1 MENPLQKARILV
13 NQLEKYLDRYAKEY
27 DVEHLAGPQ
36 GHLVM
41 HLYKHPDKDMSI
53 KDAEEILHISKYVA
67 SNLVKRMEKNG
78 FIAIVP
84 SKTDK
89 RVKYLYLTHLGKQK
103 ATQFEI
109 FLEKLH
115 STMLAGITKEEI
127 RTTKK
132 VIRTLAKNMA
142 MEDFD

>member
-53 KDAEEILHISKYVA
+53 KDAEEILHISKSVA
-67 SNLVKRMEKNG
+67 SNLVKRMEKM
-78 FIAIVP
+78 VLL
-84 SKTDK
+84 
-89 RVKYLYLTHLGKQK
+89 RLYHLRQ
-103 ATQFEI
+103 I
-109 FLEKLH
+109 
-115 STMLAGITKEEI
+115 S
-127 RTTKK
+127 
-132 VIRTLAKNMA
+132 V
-142 MEDFD
+142 

>member
-53 KDAEEILHISKYVA
+53 KDAEEILHISKSVA

-89 RVKYLYLTHLGKQK
+89 RVKYL
-103 ATQFEI
+103 
-109 FLEKLH
+109 
-115 STMLAGITKEEI
+115 TMLAGITKEEI

>member
-1 MENPLQKARILV
+1 
-13 NQLEKYLDRYAKEY
+13 
-27 DVEHLAGPQ
+27 
-36 GHLVM
+36 
-41 HLYKHPDKDMSI
+41 
-53 KDAEEILHISKYVA
+53 
-67 SNLVKRMEKNG
+67 MEKNG